1 MNTSIAV
8 LVVLLVL
15 FYYLF
20 VAMQNK
26 TEPMTLMRYRPLMT
40 GQPAPVDYNDNIAD
54 LPDPNSHHELPNVN
68 QYANNVAFQP
78 NNPHSANYMMSGES
92 IMDPPAHQY
101 FGNHDGMVAGRN

>member
-1 MNTSIAV
+1 MNTSISV

-20 VAMQNK
+20 VVMPARK
-26 TEPMTLMRYRPLMT
+26 EPMTLIRYRPLMT

-54 LPDPNSHHELPNVN
+54 LPDPNSHYELPNVN

-78 NNPHSANYMMSGES
+78 NNLHSANYMMNGES
-92 IMDPPAHQY
+92 IMDQPSHQY
-101 FGNHDGMVAGRN
+101 FGNQDGMVSGRN